1 MNSQHSQLV
10 KHYFLN
16 RNKNL
21 EEVEIVSNT
30 PHKRRIKFID
40 GRMKTIH
47 PEGVAWGN
55 SYPRIFS
62 STEKP
67 NHVFTYKGR
76 SIAQMNFDE
85 NNYRIPKIDPSYRFQ
100 PFTSLLLDSINSKEN
115 VLLSGG
121 TGTGKTTSLMQIA
134 AHIKQPVTRI
144 NLNGE
149 TRLSDILGKMQVADG
164 RTFFEYGV
172 LPVAMKEGH
181 WLILDELDFADP
193 AVLAILHPV
202 LEENPILVLKENAG
216 EVIEPHPNFR
226 IFATANSVG
235 AMGDRAE
242 AYDGTNKLNDAFL
255 DRWQVVYVPNL
266 IEKEEL
272 RMLRLRFPG
281 LQANHA
287 KNMIKF
293 ANAVRANTGELA
305 GFTFG
310 DNFSTRKVIAW
321 AKKTKLYRDPIQ
333 GAKISWLDKMP
344 LSEQNSILRILGTY
358 FGKRTRK
365 VKQISAGG
373 FTLGKMTMPK
383 VASPLNISLDGSSV
397 KGRGRGRPRK
407 DASANASTAKIAA

>member
-1 MNSQHSQLV
+1 MNSTKNPFV

-16 RNKNL
+16 RVKQL
-21 EEVEIVSNT
+21 EEVEIVLNT
-30 PHKRRIKFID
+30 PHKRRIKFKD
-40 GRMKTIH
+40 GRVKTIH

-55 SYPRIFS
+55 SYPRVFA

-67 NHVFTYKGR
+67 NYVFSYKGR

-85 NNYRIPKIDPSYRFQ
+85 TNYRIPHIDTSYRFQ
-100 PFTSLLLDSINSKEN
+100 PFTSLLLDSINAKEN

-164 RTFFEYGV
+164 KTFFEYGV
-172 LPVAMKEGH
+172 LPNAMKEGH

-216 EVIEPHPNFR
+216 EVIKPHPNFR

-266 IEKEEL
+266 LEKEEI
-272 RMLRLRFPG
+272 RMLRSRFPG

-287 KNMIKF
+287 KNMVKF
-293 ANAVRANTGELA
+293 ANAVRANNGELA
-305 GFTFG
+305 SFTFG

-344 LSEQNSILRILGTY
+344 LSEQTSILRILGTY

-365 VKQISAGG
+365 VKSINAGG
-373 FTLGKMTMPK
+373 FTLGKVSVPK
-383 VASPLNISLDGSSV
+383 LINPMDISFDAPKS
-397 KGRGRGRPRK
+397 RGRGRPRK
-407 DASANASTAKIAA
+407 DTANEKLAA

>member
-1 MNSQHSQLV
+1 MNSTTNQST

-16 RNKNL
+16 RSHVL
-21 EEVEIVSNT
+21 EEIEIVLNT
-30 PHKRRIKFID
+30 PHKRRIKFANGQI
-40 GRMKTIH
+40 KTVH
-47 PEGVAWGN
+47 PEGIAWGN
-55 SYPRIFS
+55 SYPRVFS
-62 STEKP
+62 STQKP
-67 NHVFTYKGR
+67 NHIFNYKGR
-76 SIAQMNFDE
+76 ALVQMNFDE
-85 NNYRIPKIDPSYRFQ
+85 SNYRIPQIDPSYRFQ
-100 PFTSLLLDSINSKEN
+100 PFTSLLLDSINAKEN

-149 TRLSDILGKMQVADG
+149 TRLSDLLGKMQVADG
-164 RTFFEYGV
+164 KTFFEYGV
-172 LPVAMKEGH
+172 LPNAMSEGH

-216 EVIEPHPNFR
+216 EVINPHPNFR

-266 IEKEEL
+266 LEKEEI
-272 RMLRLRFPG
+272 RMLRSRFPG

-287 KNMIKF
+287 KNMVKF
-293 ANAVRANTGELA
+293 ANAVRAGNGELA

-344 LSEQNSILRILGTY
+344 LSEQNAILRILGTY
-358 FGKRTRK
+358 FGKRTRNPK
-365 VKQISAGG
+365 GVSAGG
-373 FTLGKMTMPK
+373 FTLGKISVGKSLLSKLTNEQAPK
-383 VASPLNISLDGSSV
+383 R
-397 KGRGRGRPRK
+397 RGRRSK
-407 DASANASTAKIAA
+407 AEIEAANASQRLAA

>member
-1 MNSQHSQLV
+1 MNSTKNQIV

-16 RNKNL
+16 RLKQL
-21 EEVEIVSNT
+21 EEVEIVSAT
-30 PHKRRIKFID
+30 PHKRRIKFQD
-40 GRMKTIH
+40 GRVKTVH
-47 PEGVAWGN
+47 PEGIAWGN

-62 STEKP
+62 ASEKP
-67 NHVFTYKGR
+67 NHVFSYKGR
-76 SIAQMNFDE
+76 SIVQMNFDE
-85 NNYRIPKIDPSYRFQ
+85 DNYRIPHIDASYRFQ

-172 LPVAMKEGH
+172 LPTAMKEGH

-216 EVIEPHPNFR
+216 EVINPHANFR

-266 IEKEEL
+266 LEKEEV
-272 RMLRLRFPG
+272 RMLRSRFPG

-287 KNMIKF
+287 KNMVKF
-293 ANAVRANTGELA
+293 ANAVRANTGELS

-344 LSEQNSILRILGTY
+344 LSEQSSILRILGTY

-365 VKQISAGG
+365 TKSINAGG
-373 FTLGKMTMPK
+373 FTLGKISMPK
-383 VASPLNISLDGSSV
+383 LATTLKIDDSGTIT
-397 KGRGRGRPRK
+397 KGRGRPRK
-407 DASANASTAKIAA
+407 NTSPEKLAA